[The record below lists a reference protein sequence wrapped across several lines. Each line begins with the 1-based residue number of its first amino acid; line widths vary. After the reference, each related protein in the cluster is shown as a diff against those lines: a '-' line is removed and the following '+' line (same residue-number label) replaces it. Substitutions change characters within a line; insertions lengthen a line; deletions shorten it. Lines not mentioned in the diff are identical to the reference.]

1 MAEETAADK
10 TWLTKEAYERLS
22 KELEHLQGPGRAEIA
37 ERIDAA
43 REEGDLKENG
53 GYHAARDEQAQNEAR
68 IRQLEELLRNAEVG
82 EADSDDTTAAPG
94 KLIEVEMNGRTMEF
108 LLGSREIISEDDKV
122 EVFSEQSPLGKAVN
136 GAKVGDTIEYEAP
149 NGRTLS
155 VVLKSAKAY

>member
-1 MAEETAADK
+1 MAEENVGDK
-10 TWLTKEAYERLS
+10 TWLTKEAHERLT

-53 GYHAARDEQAQNEAR
+53 GYHAARDEQGQMEAR

-82 EADSDDTTAAPG
+82 EADADDKIAGPG
-94 KLIEVEMNGRTMEF
+94 KLIVVEMNGRKMEF
-108 LLGSREIISEDDKV
+108 LLGSREIISEEDKV

-136 GAKVGDTIEYEAP
+136 GAKVGDDVEYEAP
-149 NGRTLS
+149 NGRKIT
-155 VVLKSAKAY
+155 VTVKSANAY

>member
-1 MAEETAADK
+1 MAEENVGDK
-10 TWLTKEAYERLS
+10 TWLTKEAHERLT

-53 GYHAARDEQAQNEAR
+53 GYHAARDEQGQMEAR

-82 EADSDDTTAAPG
+82 EADADDKIAGPG
-94 KLIEVEMNGRTMEF
+94 KLIVVEMNGRKMEF
-108 LLGSREIISEDDKV
+108 LLGSREIISEEDKV

-136 GAKVGDTIEYEAP
+136 GAKVGDDVEYEAP
-149 NGRTLS
+149 NGRKIT
-155 VVLKSAKAY
+155 VTVKSAKAY

>member
-1 MAEETAADK
+1 MAEENVGDK
-10 TWLTKEAYERLS
+10 TWLTKEAHERLT

-53 GYHAARDEQAQNEAR
+53 GYHAARDEQGQMEAR

-82 EADSDDTTAAPG
+82 EADADDKIAGPG
-94 KLIEVEMNGRTMEF
+94 KLIVVEMNGHKMEF
-108 LLGSREIISEDDKV
+108 LLGSREIISEEDKV

-136 GAKVGDTIEYEAP
+136 GAKVGDDVEYEAP
-149 NGRTLS
+149 NGRKIT
-155 VVLKSAKAY
+155 VTVKSAKAY